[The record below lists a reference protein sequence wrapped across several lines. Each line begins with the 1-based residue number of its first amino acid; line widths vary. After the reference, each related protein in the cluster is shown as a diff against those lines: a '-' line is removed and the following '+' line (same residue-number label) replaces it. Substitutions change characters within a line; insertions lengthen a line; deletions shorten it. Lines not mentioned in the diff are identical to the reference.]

1 MITAT
6 FYGLL
11 CILLLRWVIW
21 GTLRLFEREE
31 QLNQMCSH
39 KPEENQEQVRLMS
52 YWLHNGL
59 SE

>member
-11 CILLLRWVIW
+11 CVLLLRWVIW
-21 GTLRLFEREE
+21 GTLRLFEQEE
-31 QLNQMCSH
+31 QLNQLYGDRLDESH
-39 KPEENQEQVRLMS
+39 KEAKPMS

>member
-11 CILLLRWVIW
+11 CVLLLRWVIW
-21 GTLRLFEREE
+21 GTLRLFEQEE
-31 QLNQMCSH
+31 QPNHLCSDSL
-39 KPEENQEQVRLMS
+39 KQSQEEARLMS
-52 YWLHNGL
+52 DWLHNGL